1 MSSSAVVQKPA
12 KAQQQVAKQS
22 SEPAMQREEKEASA
36 SGSASVSA
44 ASSVVYSLPRDM
56 LYISPDLYCAGR
68 PCRPERSSSPSFRK
82 SKPDPDRLLS
92 SRVYS
97 KLPADL
103 IHSQAGLNLNIFG
116 ALSGAFSGK
125 SSKEQA
131 KDGSEVERREETSH
145 IKGVGMGNAR
155 AAAAANAEAKSRD
168 EREKIMSR

>member
-1 MSSSAVVQKPA
+1 
-12 KAQQQVAKQS
+12 
-22 SEPAMQREEKEASA
+22 
-36 SGSASVSA
+36 
-44 ASSVVYSLPRDM
+44 M
-56 LYISPDLYCAGR
+56 LYISPDLHCAGR
-68 PCRPERSSSPSFRK
+68 PNRPGRDSSSSFQK
-82 SKPDPDRLLS
+82 GKPGPDRLLS
-92 SRVYS
+92 SRTLP
-97 KLPADL
+97 KLPTDL